1 MAGSDEGGAH
11 EAVEPTGQHSQSRL
25 LAVVGFDGSEPAY
38 RALDAAT
45 RLISGRPG
53 TIEVVYVAHQ
63 PFGTEMSADAG
74 LEMMKGFDAAEHEFA
89 EAVRSRM
96 EGVEERWHFQRRDG
110 AIAHELALVAEQLD
124 ARLRR
129 RCDGRRRRRQR
140 RALVPSR
147 ARFCARR
154 PCPPCEFPPSSWCLR
169 GR

>member
-110 AIAHELALVAEQLD
+110 AIAHELALVAEQLERD
-124 ARLRR
+124 YGEGATVVVVVGSAVHSYHHVL
-129 RCDGRRRRRQR
+129 GSVPV
-140 RALVPSR
+140 ALVRHANFAVVVVP
-147 ARFCARR
+147 
-154 PCPPCEFPPSSWCLR
+154 
-169 GR
+169 

>member
-11 EAVEPTGQHSQSRL
+11 EAVEPTAQHSQSRL

-110 AIAHELALVAEQLD
+110 AIAHELALVAEQLERD
-124 ARLRR
+124 YGEGATVVVVVGSAVHSYHHVL
-129 RCDGRRRRRQR
+129 GSVPV
-140 RALVPSR
+140 ALVRHANFAVVVVP
-147 ARFCARR
+147 
-154 PCPPCEFPPSSWCLR
+154 
-169 GR
+169 